1 MRLTASHSGGAGV
14 EYMCV
19 YVGPSVGVSWL
30 AEDRAAA
37 HGPDRL
43 NRFMRWWRSLSLSLC
58 FPPAPPGVQVRQYC
72 SCMAAVSVE
81 IYLAPR
87 ALLVRGPPTHYLF
100 LLSCLMQLH
109 PCWVCLYW
117 QGDALAWRLA
127 TGKGFQ

>member
-87 ALLVRGPPTHYLF
+87 ALLVRDCRRKKHHVVF
-100 LLSCLMQLH
+100 SLS
-109 PCWVCLYW
+109 
-117 QGDALAWRLA
+117 
-127 TGKGFQ
+127 FN